1 MKKFPKMENNS
12 KNKDSK
18 RTRSKMKIQVTTKM
32 KIFKDQKVWSNKIWI
47 SEINNKEIKMK
58 ILVTKIFRAI
68 KMKTQIHKKMMKK
81 RDLIWMVVTKSS
93 KMYLMILETLLNIL
107 KKRKSQS
114 SNNSK
119 NLKNPS
125 KITKRLLI
133 NKKRKNSSQKAA
145 KVSAI
150 KKDELF

>member
-47 SEINNKEIKMK
+47 SEINNQEIKMK

-133 NKKRKNSSQKAA
+133 NKKRNNSSQKAA

>member
-32 KIFKDQKVWSNKIWI
+32 RIFKDQKVWSNKIWI
-47 SEINNKEIKMK
+47 SEINNQEIKMK